1 MRLRPTRLLRD
12 LSGRTRV
19 NLTSLLIDQV
29 AAALAGARIAREAA
43 TSTIGSKAAR
53 EEMAQIEHRGDEAR
67 ARLVTLLASSLVTP
81 FDREDMFRVSRSIDD
96 VLDNLRD
103 FVRELDLFQT
113 SDDRLAPVIDEIV
126 AGLELLEAV
135 LQAATDPTAIGS
147 RLLAASKQC
156 NEILRSYERQLMCLL
171 DGAVTADM
179 LRRRELL
186 RRLDVVGLRLGEAVD
201 ALADAAVKRG
211 MF

>member
-1 MRLRPTRLLRD
+1 MRMRPTRLLRD

-19 NLTSLLIDQV
+19 NMTSLLIDQV
-29 AAALAGARIAREAA
+29 TAALAGARIAREAA
-43 TSTIGSKAAR
+43 TAAVASEVAR
-53 EEMAQIEHRGDEAR
+53 EEMVQIEHQGDEAR
-67 ARLVTLLASSLVTP
+67 ARLVTVLASSLVTP

-113 SDDRLAPVIDEIV
+113 SDDRLAPVIDEV
-126 AGLELLEAV
+126 VTGLELLGAV
-135 LQAATDPTAIGS
+135 LQAVADSSAIGQ
-147 RLLAASKQC
+147 RVLAASKQC
-156 NEILRSYERQLMCLL
+156 NEIRRSYGRQLMYLL

>member
-1 MRLRPTRLLRD
+1 MRMTPARLLRD
-12 LSGRTRV
+12 LSGRGRV
-19 NLTSLLIDQV
+19 DMTSLLVDQV
-29 AAALAGARIAREAA
+29 TAALAGARTARRAA
-43 TSTIGSKAAR
+43 TAAVRSGSAR
-53 EEMAQIEHRGDEAR
+53 DTMAQIEHRGDEAR
-67 ARLVTLLASSLVTP
+67 ARLVTVLASSLVTP

-113 SDDRLAPVIDEIV
+113 SDDRLAPVIDEVV
-126 AGLELLEAV
+126 AGLELLGAALRAV
-135 LQAATDPTAIGS
+135 ADSSPIGPHV
-147 RLLAASKQC
+147 LAASKHC
-156 NEILRSYERQLMCLL
+156 NEIRRSYERQLMSLL
-171 DGAVTADM
+171 DGEVTADM

-211 MF
+211 MS